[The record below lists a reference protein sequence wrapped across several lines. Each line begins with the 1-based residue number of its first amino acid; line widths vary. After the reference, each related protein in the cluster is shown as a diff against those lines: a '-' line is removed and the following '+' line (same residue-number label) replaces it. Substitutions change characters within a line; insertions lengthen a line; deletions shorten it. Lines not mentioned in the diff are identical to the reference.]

1 MVGWLCVGLLIIT
14 IVASIIQCCRQK
26 PKTSHR
32 EQYQLNEITQ
42 ENGQE
47 ESEQNKGVRIA
58 FWQEADDRIERNQAL
73 FLSEVSRQGSIE
85 NAMIYLKV
93 SSSFLK
99 FFFSLE
105 FSMN

>member
-14 IVASIIQCCRQK
+14 IVASITQCCRQK
-26 PKTSHR
+26 PKTFHN
-32 EQYQLNEITQ
+32 ELYQLNEITQ
-42 ENGQE
+42 ENGKE
-47 ESEQNKGVRIA
+47 ESEQDKGVRIA

-93 SSSFLK
+93 SSLCFK
-99 FFFSLE
+99 FFF
-105 FSMN
+105 FT

>member
-14 IVASIIQCCRQK
+14 IVASIVQCCRQK
-26 PKTSHR
+26 PKTSHN
-32 EQYQLNEITQ
+32 EQYELNDMPQ

-47 ESEQNKGVRIA
+47 ESEQDKGVRIA

-93 SSSFLK
+93 SSLCFKL
-99 FFFSLE
+99 FFFT
-105 FSMN
+105 

>member
-26 PKTSHR
+26 PKTSHK
-32 EQYQLNEITQ
+32 QYQLNEITQ

-47 ESEQNKGVRIA
+47 ESEQDKGVRIA

-93 SSSFLK
+93 SSLFLN
-99 FFFSLE
+99 FFFHLN
-105 FSMN
+105 FL

>member
-1 MVGWLCVGLLIIT
+1 MVAWLGFGLLMIT

-26 PKTSHR
+26 PKTSHN
-32 EQYQLNEITQ
+32 EQYQLNEMTQ

-47 ESEQNKGVRIA
+47 ESEEDEGVRIA

-73 FLSEVSRQGSIE
+73 FLSEISRQGSIE

-99 FFFSLE
+99 FLFFT
-105 FSMN
+105 

>member
-14 IVASIIQCCRQK
+14 IVASIVQCCRQK
-26 PKTSHR
+26 PKTSHN
-32 EQYQLNEITQ
+32 EQYELNAMPQ

-47 ESEQNKGVRIA
+47 ESEQDKGVRIA

-93 SSSFLK
+93 SSLCFKL
-99 FFFSLE
+99 FFFT
-105 FSMN
+105 

>member
-1 MVGWLCVGLLIIT
+1 M
-14 IVASIIQCCRQK
+14 
-26 PKTSHR
+26 P
-32 EQYQLNEITQ
+32 Q

-47 ESEQNKGVRIA
+47 ESEQDEGVRIA

-85 NAMIYLKV
+85 NAIIYLKV
-93 SSSFLK
+93 SSLCLK
-99 FFFSLE
+99 FLLS

>member
-1 MVGWLCVGLLIIT
+1 MVAWLGFGLLIIIT

-26 PKTSHR
+26 PKNSHN
-32 EQYQLNEITQ
+32 EQYQLNEMTQ

-47 ESEQNKGVRIA
+47 ESEQDEGVRIA

-85 NAMIYLKV
+85 NAMVYLKV

-99 FFFSLE
+99 FFFSL
-105 FSMN
+105 

>member
-1 MVGWLCVGLLIIT
+1 MVAWLGLGLLTIT

-26 PKTSHR
+26 PKTSHN
-32 EQYQLNEITQ
+32 EQYEVNEMTQ

-47 ESEQNKGVRIA
+47 ELEQDKGVKIA
-58 FWQEADDRIERNQAL
+58 FWQEADNRIERNQAL

-93 SSSFLK
+93 SSLCFK
-99 FFFSLE
+99 FFF
-105 FSMN
+105 FT

>member
-1 MVGWLCVGLLIIT
+1 MVAWLGLGLLTIT

-26 PKTSHR
+26 PKTSHN
-32 EQYQLNEITQ
+32 EQYELNDKTQ

-47 ESEQNKGVRIA
+47 ESEQDKGVRIA

-99 FFFSLE
+99 FFFCLN
-105 FSMN
+105 FI

>member
-1 MVGWLCVGLLIIT
+1 MVAWLGFGLFIIT
-14 IVASIIQCCRQK
+14 IVASVIQSCRQK

-85 NAMIYLKV
+85 NAIIYLKV
-93 SSSFLK
+93 SSSCLK
-99 FFFSLE
+99 FYFFT
-105 FSMN
+105 